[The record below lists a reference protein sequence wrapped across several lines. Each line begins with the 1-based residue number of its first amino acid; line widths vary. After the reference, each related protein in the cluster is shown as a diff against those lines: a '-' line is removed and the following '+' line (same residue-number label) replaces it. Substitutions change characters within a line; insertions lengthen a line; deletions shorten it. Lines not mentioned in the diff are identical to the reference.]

1 VKAIVFASKD
11 RTRAQYLAEVMAR
24 QDISVYK
31 STSSQTID
39 GKAYQGGSSYVVP
52 MNQPQ
57 YKLIKGMFEKRT
69 QFKDSLFYDISSWTL
84 PLAFGVDYT
93 ESRNIPG
100 MGEKVVESPV
110 RQGEIVGGQSQY
122 AYAFEPYEYYT
133 PRAINRLL
141 KHNIRIKVA
150 NQPFYHPGGKLFER
164 GTILIPVGGQ
174 ENINDQQLYFYLHET
189 AIKDGIDIYA
199 FNTGLDYKGVSLG
212 SRSFDV
218 VRKPKIAMV
227 VGDGVSYTDAGEIWH
242 LLDNRMEIPV
252 TCLPA
257 EDFNRTSLNDY
268 NTLILAASSYSQINE
283 SARERLKTWVQ
294 NGGVIIGLESAI
306 NWLNG
311 ANLGKFEMK
320 KNNDKETPKSRPYQF
335 LDEDRGA
342 QQTSG
347 AIFEAQV
354 DLTHPLLYGYYNNR
368 LAIFKGNNFFMEK
381 SSNAYGNPIVF
392 GSSPL
397 LSGYISSENYS
408 KLKNT
413 SVVNVSALGSGRV
426 IGFTENLCFRAF
438 WLSTNKLLTNAIY
451 FGPTISSGSTR

>member
-1 VKAIVFASKD
+1 
-11 RTRAQYLAEVMAR
+11 
-24 QDISVYK
+24 
-31 STSSQTID
+31 
-39 GKAYQGGSSYVVP
+39 
-52 MNQPQ
+52 
-57 YKLIKGMFEKRT
+57 
-69 QFKDSLFYDISSWTL
+69 
-84 PLAFGVDYT
+84 
-93 ESRNIPG
+93 
-100 MGEKVVESPV
+100 
-110 RQGEIVGGQSQY
+110 
-122 AYAFEPYEYYT
+122 
-133 PRAINRLL
+133 
-141 KHNIRIKVA
+141 
-150 NQPFYHPGGKLFER
+150 
-164 GTILIPVGGQ
+164 
-174 ENINDQQLYFYLHET
+174 
-189 AIKDGIDIYA
+189 
-199 FNTGLDYKGVSLG
+199 
-212 SRSFDV
+212 
-218 VRKPKIAMV
+218 
-227 VGDGVSYTDAGEIWH
+227 
-242 LLDNRMEIPV
+242 
-252 TCLPA
+252 
-257 EDFNRTSLNDY
+257 LNDY

>member
-1 VKAIVFASKD
+1 
-11 RTRAQYLAEVMAR
+11 
-24 QDISVYK
+24 
-31 STSSQTID
+31 
-39 GKAYQGGSSYVVP
+39 
-52 MNQPQ
+52 
-57 YKLIKGMFEKRT
+57 
-69 QFKDSLFYDISSWTL
+69 
-84 PLAFGVDYT
+84 
-93 ESRNIPG
+93 
-100 MGEKVVESPV
+100 
-110 RQGEIVGGQSQY
+110 
-122 AYAFEPYEYYT
+122 
-133 PRAINRLL
+133 
-141 KHNIRIKVA
+141 
-150 NQPFYHPGGKLFER
+150 
-164 GTILIPVGGQ
+164 VGGQ

-354 DLTHPLLYGYYNNR
+354 DLTHPFQYVYNNNR
-368 LAIFKGNNFFMEK
+368 MAIIKGNNFFMDK